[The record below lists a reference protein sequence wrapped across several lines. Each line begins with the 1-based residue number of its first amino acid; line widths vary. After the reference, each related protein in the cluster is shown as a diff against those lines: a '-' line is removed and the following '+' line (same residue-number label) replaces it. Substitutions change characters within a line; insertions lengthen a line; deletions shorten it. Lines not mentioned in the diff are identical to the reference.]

1 MVIESVVK
9 VVAVM
14 LGMVVRLVRKVVA
27 VFMEVVNDDWLA
39 NWFFWKFPDF
49 FVNAPTILNFTYV
62 AYCFYILIS
71 VCLWLCTSGEM
82 DNLVGNG

>member
-1 MVIESVVK
+1 MMVIESVVK

-62 AYCFYILIS
+62 AYCFYIFIGLPMA
-71 VCLWLCTSGEM
+71 LY
-82 DNLVGNG
+82 